1 MICCLVGLLI
11 LTVVGRVRRVVGLG
25 GDPAP
30 LVFAPVA
37 CRPAAGEAPRELI
50 DQRPGADAGPPPVSV
65 LRYAALAVAAC
76 LVGIPLLAICGAVEN
91 TGSAAAWLLRSVCY
105 LAVIVAASVLTRSMP
120 IWRAPRGVGAVLIV
134 AGAVV
139 FETGVLDMHVFRI
152 IEIENL
158 TGDMV
163 FHNVGPALAVIGGLV
178 LLYGA
183 AGRRTTSR
191 RLSRST
197 VTSAWPSSSAVT
209 VSSPPSV
216 GTPPLTM

>member
-11 LTVVGRVRRVVGLG
+11 LTVVGRLRRVVGLG
-25 GDPAP
+25 RDPAP

-50 DQRPGADAGPPPVSV
+50 DRPGVDAGPPPVSV

-76 LVGIPLLAICGAVEN
+76 LVGIPLLVICGVVEN
-91 TGSAAAWLLRSVCY
+91 TGSATAWLLRSVCY
-105 LAVIVAASVLTRSMP
+105 LAVIVAAVMLSRSMS
-120 IWRAPRGVGAVLIV
+120 IWRASRGAGAMLIV

-191 RLSRST
+191 RSSRST
-197 VTSAWPSSSAVT
+197 VTSARPSSSAVT
-209 VSSPPSV
+209 VSS
-216 GTPPLTM
+216 TPPLTM